1 LLIIPYVGAINQG
14 ASKSY
19 CAIIANIMNRVVVTG
34 IGAASPLG
42 NSFSKSWESTTT
54 GLSGIAPITKFDVSD
69 IRWKV
74 AGELKG
80 FDAERYL
87 SKKEINRLDP
97 FVHYAVAAA
106 MMAAGDAGLIKQSSV
121 NSHQSLVKTNDQ
133 WLITSDRSV
142 NSSLDSAG
150 VIIGSSRGGISTI
163 EKELQKIYS
172 PLITYHISRTSAYL
186 MPSTTI
192 SMASSYVAQKLGIKG
207 YCLGISNACASG
219 TSAVGEAWRLIR
231 SGYKGPV
238 LCGGTEA
245 PICRICVE
253 GYGSSGAL
261 SNVNDYSASR
271 PFDRTRDGFVLSE
284 GACILVLEDY
294 ECALKRG
301 ARIYGEITGYGN
313 TSDAFHQTIP
323 DPEGEA
329 RAIKMALD
337 EAGLR
342 PEDIDFINAHGTS
355 TTIGDKVET
364 KAIKLSFG
372 KKAHHIPVTSIKSL
386 TGHMLAASGALE
398 AAFTLMCMNEGI
410 IPPTI
415 NLKERDPECD
425 LDYVTQLRRAEIK
438 FAISNSFGFGG
449 VNAVLVF
456 STHP

>member
-1 LLIIPYVGAINQG
+1 
-14 ASKSY
+14 
-19 CAIIANIMNRVVVTG
+19 MNRVVVTG
-34 IGAASPLG
+34 IGAVSPLG
-42 NSFSKSWESTTT
+42 NSFPKSWESARA

-87 SKKEINRLDP
+87 SRKEINRLDP

-106 MMAAGDAGLIKQSSV
+106 MMAAGDAGLIKQSEV
-121 NSHQSLVKTNDQ
+121 NNPPIPPLTKGGKGGFERGEKGG
-133 WLITSDRSV
+133 ITDSELL
-142 NSSLDSAG
+142 NSAG

-163 EKELQKIYS
+163 EKELRKICS
-172 PLITYHISRTSAYL
+172 PRIAPRSLRTSAYL

-192 SMASSYVAQKLGIKG
+192 SMASSCVAQKLGIKG

-245 PICRICVE
+245 PLCRICVG

-261 SNVNDYSASR
+261 SNVDDYTASR
-271 PFDRTRDGFVLSE
+271 PFDRTRNGFVLSE

-294 ECALKRG
+294 EAALIRG
-301 ARIYGEITGYGN
+301 ARIYGEVIGYGN

-337 EAGLR
+337 SAGLR
-342 PEDIDFINAHGTS
+342 PEDIDFISAHGTS

-364 KAIKLSFG
+364 EAIKLSFD
-372 KKAHHIPVTSIKSL
+372 KKAYHIPVTSVKSL

-398 AAFTLMCMNEGI
+398 AAFTLLGMNEEI

-415 NLKERDPECD
+415 NLRERDPECD

-456 STHP
+456 STPP